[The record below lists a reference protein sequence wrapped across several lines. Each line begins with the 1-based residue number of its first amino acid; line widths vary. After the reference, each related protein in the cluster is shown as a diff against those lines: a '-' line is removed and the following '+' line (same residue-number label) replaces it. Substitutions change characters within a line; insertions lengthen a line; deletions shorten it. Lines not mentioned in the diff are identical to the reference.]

1 MISFNL
7 RGMMSRV
14 AKKTRTWISETAV
27 RNSADLNCDMY
38 RAKELKS

>member
-1 MISFNL
+1 MLPEQSDKLYL

-27 RNSADLNCDMY
+27 RNSADLN
-38 RAKELKS
+38 